1 MFNFLKIIDMNISF
15 GNKSSKFFIKSPVSD
30 LRVVELSV
38 DGSRCVK
45 FQNDVS
51 LLLRQEKLVEQIG
64 LDAVRNWL
72 SAIGNEK
79 AGMDTSSIS
88 DADLLRFI
96 KPRGIQSASE
106 MRVWSNYLDDHSD
119 ELLAELKRNSYYKE
133 YKKEQ
138 DAKAATAKARQEKFD
153 KFLDSNSK

>member
-1 MFNFLKIIDMNISF
+1 MNISF

-30 LRVVELSV
+30 LRVVELSSS
-38 DGSRCVK
+38 GSRCVK

-64 LDAVRNWL
+64 LDAVKNWL
-72 SAIGNEK
+72 SVIGNEK

-106 MRVWSNYLDDHSD
+106 MRAWSNYLDERSD

-133 YKKEQ
+133 YKKNEEE
-138 DAKAATAKARQEKFD
+138 KIKTTKARQEKLD
-153 KFLDSNSK
+153 KFLDANTK